1 MKHSDLI
8 TLTGEHRVPSKE
20 HIANVQRGLGTVT
33 GVEVV
38 WRLFLAGGVL
48 GLGGRL
54 GRRVDRRVDWHALN
68 MSCSD
73 G

>member
-20 HIANVQRGLGTVT
+20 HITNVQRGLGTFT
-33 GVEVV
+33 GVEAV
-38 WRLFLAGGVL
+38 WHLFLAVGHL
-48 GLGGRL
+48 GWRGRL
-54 GRRVDRRVDWHALN
+54 GRRVDRRVDLRALN
-68 MSCSD
+68 MSRSD